1 MLGLRAIAP
10 TVLVAAVEEE
20 ELLALLREAGHAPG
34 RRGRLRSGPHPAGR
48 PARCPAP
55 VGGPAHGRRRRPA
68 ELAATLL
75 AGERAHP
82 ARQRSG
88 ALAASTDA
96 AVNALR
102 SATQEARPVRVR
114 YVTADG
120 QPAERELAPLDLGAG
135 AVRAVDRD
143 TAQVVTIPLARI
155 SSVFPVTLGD

>member
-1 MLGLRAIAP
+1 M
-10 TVLVAAVEEE
+10 
-20 ELLALLREAGHAPG
+20 
-34 RRGRLRSGPHPAGR
+34 
-48 PARCPAP
+48 
-55 VGGPAHGRRRRPA
+55 
-68 ELAATLL
+68 L

-82 ARQRSG
+82 ARQAPDPSG
-88 ALAASTDA
+88 STDA

-120 QPAERELAPLDLGAG
+120 QSAERELAPLDLGAG
-135 AVRAVDRD
+135 AIRAVDRD